1 MGRPSGREEGA
12 AQGRPGHAQPLSVCG
27 KTACGPRSTAGENG
41 MMSVQMP
48 FGRGD
53 GETLGRGA
61 LSSVSHLGL
70 FSRWVLAK
78 ASGHQVAKWTGASRP
93 LAVPPLRRTR
103 RESRWASGAG
113 RRREAASAA
122 TASASASSDV
132 VSMPSHFSVH
142 FPQTG
147 LHLRR
152 PGSRPR
158 HTQLTDGWKGRP
170 GMASVEGGSDFKFQ
184 ECRRMKGLGSCKH
197 RQV

>member
-1 MGRPSGREEGA
+1 
-12 AQGRPGHAQPLSVCG
+12 
-27 KTACGPRSTAGENG
+27 

-93 LAVPPLRRTR
+93 LAVPPLHRTR

-122 TASASASSDV
+122 TASASASRTSFLSLAIS
-132 VSMPSHFSVH
+132 VSISPKLDSTSV
-142 FPQTG
+142 G
-147 LHLRR
+147 LVLAPDTHN
-152 PGSRPR
+152 
-158 HTQLTDGWKGRP
+158 
-170 GMASVEGGSDFKFQ
+170 
-184 ECRRMKGLGSCKH
+184 
-197 RQV
+197 